1 MSEEGNSACLSRCSG
16 GLRPLVELCVEP
28 EELECAFGIMCLQ
41 VMVADT
47 GVDEI
52 IRGTDGGETEGG
64 GEPKR
69 RRQKTHVNKDT
80 AINAIK
86 NLNLAHGLKM
96 SE

>member
-1 MSEEGNSACLSRCSG
+1 MLSFSE
-16 GLRPLVELCVEP
+16 
-28 EELECAFGIMCLQ
+28 FTI
-41 VMVADT
+41 
-47 GVDEI
+47 
-52 IRGTDGGETEGG
+52 
-64 GEPKR
+64 KR